1 MNHRIVG
8 IFFLLQSFLPS
19 VFADHGEVDY
29 IPPRS
34 YFATVQREIE
44 RAQTSIS
51 VCLYLF
57 SFQPNESRSE
67 VFRLA
72 ESLKK
77 AHDAGIK
84 VDVLLDQNIDFA
96 GEEGA
101 SVEAKNLAAY
111 VFLRKSGIP
120 VYFDNATTMTHAK
133 ALIID
138 EKTVIVGSSNWSRAA
153 FDVNEETNVL
163 IRSTSV
169 AQAMLKALRAIPREE
184 PGKSGPSVP
193 VPEGFLLDNGLFG
206 QMLTRSDERAFDV
219 YFFLLREKAGEIV
232 LDYEKLAAHLGI
244 DAMGRE
250 AYRRQ
255 INKTLGKLQDRYRLI
270 AVSRNFTQEAEITL
284 RPLPSRGFVSM
295 PVAYWDLGW
304 NRRLSFAGKALY
316 VISLRESSNS
326 PLQPRWSQNLDT
338 LGKRYGA
345 SPWFISQGVTDLRR
359 HNLVEVEYDAAGPR
373 GPGDRSPN
381 VYTSNP
387 LYDPKELDQ
396 SLEDLKVRYG
406 AAKLGRAQR
415 AAALVYED
423 CYLHGIKQLIELEDH
438 YGPERIERASKIVG
452 AKSPDNPKR
461 SIGYLIATI
470 RSLN

>member
-1 MNHRIVG
+1 MFLRIVG
-8 IFFLLQSFLPS
+8 MLLLVQSFS
-19 VFADHGEVDY
+19 ASAFAAWGEVEY

-44 RAQTSIS
+44 RAKTSIS

-77 AHDAGIK
+77 AYDAGIK
-84 VDVLLDQNIDFA
+84 VDVVLDQNIDFV

-101 SVEAKNLAAY
+101 SVAAKNLAAY
-111 VFLRKSGIP
+111 VFLRKSGVP
-120 VYFDNATTMTHAK
+120 VYFDNATTYTHAK
-133 ALIID
+133 ALVID

-169 AQAMLKALRAIPREE
+169 AQDMLKELRAIPREE
-184 PGKSGPSVP
+184 PAPSGPSVS
-193 VPEGFLLDNGLFG
+193 VPAGFLLDNGMFG

-219 YFFLLREKAGEIV
+219 YFFLLRENAGKIV

-255 INKTLGKLQDRYRLI
+255 INKALGKLENRYQLISVSKKFGQD
-270 AVSRNFTQEAEITL
+270 ADITL
-284 RPLPSRGFVSM
+284 RPLASREFVSM

-304 NRRLSFAGKALY
+304 NRRLSFAGKAFY
-316 VISLRESSNS
+316 VINLRESSDS
-326 PLQPRWSQNLDT
+326 PLQPRWSQNLET
-338 LGKRYGA
+338 LAKRYGA

-359 HNLVEVEYDAAGPR
+359 HNLVEVEYDAAGPK
-373 GPGDRSPN
+373 GPGDRAPN
-381 VYTSNP
+381 VYTPNP
-387 LYDPKELDQ
+387 LYDPKELDE
-396 SLEDLKVRYG
+396 SLEKLKIRYG
-406 AAKLGRAQR
+406 TAKLERAQR

-423 CYLHGIKQLIELEDH
+423 CYLHGIKQLIELEDQ
-438 YGPERIERASKIVG
+438 YGAERIERALKIVG
-452 AKSPDNPKR
+452 PKSPDNPKR

-470 RSLN
+470 RGLN

>member
-1 MNHRIVG
+1 MVRRIVLV
-8 IFFLLQSFLPS
+8 FLLTNLIPLSA
-19 VFADHGEVDY
+19 FAVRDNVEY
-29 IPPRS
+29 IPARS

-44 RAQTSIS
+44 RAQTSLS
-51 VCLYLF
+51 VYLYLF

-67 VFRLA
+67 VFQLA

-84 VDVLLDQNIDFA
+84 VDVVLDQNIDFV

-101 SVEAKNLAAY
+101 SVGAKNLAAY

-184 PGKSGPSVP
+184 PVKSGPSVP

-219 YFFLLREKAGEIV
+219 YFFLLRENAGKII
-232 LDYEKLAAHLGI
+232 LDYEKLAAQLGI

-270 AVSRNFTQEAEITL
+270 SVSKKFGQEAEITL

-304 NRRLSFAGKALY
+304 NRRLNFAGKAFY
-316 VISLRESSNS
+316 VMNLRESSNS
-326 PLQPRWSQNLDT
+326 PLQPRWSQNLET

-359 HNLVEVEYDAAGPR
+359 HNLVEVEYDAAGQR
-373 GPGDRSPN
+373 GPGDRAPN
-381 VYTSNP
+381 VYTPNP

-396 SLEDLKVRYG
+396 SLEDLKIRHG
-406 AAKLGRAQR
+406 AAKLERARR

-423 CYLHGIKQLIELEDH
+423 CYLHGIQQLIELEDH
-438 YGPERIERASKIVG
+438 YGPERIERALEIVG